1 MFIVYHLE
9 MLIGQDLLPIS
20 IAFGYG
26 ATLYFDGGQHEFQGN
41 SSMVTA
47 YAFKD
52 RVTIS
57 HALVERLGAHEDVM
71 HARDSLGVKI
81 IRDARVG
88 GIFFLGIPKECVLN
102 LQLMGG

>member
-1 MFIVYHLE
+1 

-20 IAFGYG
+20 IVFQYG

-47 YAFKD
+47 YAFKN

-57 HALVERLGAHEDVM
+57 HMLVEQLGAHEDVM

-81 IRDARVG
+81 IWNARVG
-88 GIFFLGIPKECVLN
+88 GIFFLGMPKGCVLSS
-102 LQLMGG
+102 QLMGG

>member
-1 MFIVYHLE
+1 MFVVYNLE

-41 SSMVTA
+41 SLMVTA
-47 YAFKD
+47 YAFKH

-57 HALVERLGAHEDVM
+57 RALVEQLGAHEDVM

-81 IRDARVG
+81 IWDARLG
-88 GIFFLGIPKECVLN
+88 GIFFLGMPKECVLN